1 MLSTPIEVGKK
12 YRRRNGLISICTKI
26 SWISSHH
33 GDTVK
38 YDCGP
43 DTWKSNGRTNM
54 NYESDE
60 DIIEE
65 VKENKMKIEVGKYY
79 KTRSGHKAFVAFEY
93 NSVNGFTHGGVVY
106 GEQNA
111 FDVGC
116 SWYELGNHI
125 KREMNNDFDLIE
137 EWKEPKSGV
146 AYVNIYISERGE
158 EVPYIHTTKE
168 LADKQDGYAYKEY
181 KRKAFIRVEWKEGQ
195 FDD

>member
-1 MLSTPIEVGKK
+1 MIDWNSRE
-12 YRRRNGLISICTKI
+12 
-26 SWISSHH
+26 H

-38 YDCGP
+38 YDCGSV
-43 DTWKSNGRTNM
+43 TWKSNGRTNM

-65 VKENKMKIEVGKYY
+65 VKEDEMKIEVGKYY

-137 EWKEPKSGV
+137 EWKEPKSGIGYLHV
-146 AYVNIYISERGE
+146 YIDDGE
-158 EVPYIHTTKE
+158 IEYLFRDNNNNLE
-168 LADKQDGYAYKEY
+168 NLANA
-181 KRKAFIRVEWKEGQ
+181 IVRVEWNEGQ
-195 FDD
+195 FDE